1 MSRTTLKVRLRVSA
15 SPPSTMDVV
24 TALMLAVASSLRMVV
39 TALALARDRL
49 GPGLDRVTVRSS
61 SASGVPSR

>member
-1 MSRTTLKVRLRVSA
+1 
-15 SPPSTMDVV
+15 MDVV

-39 TALALARDRL
+39 EALAVATDRL
-49 GPGLDRVTVRSS
+49 GPGLDRVTVRGS